1 VSSSLTK
8 HLNIVS
14 LFEEGFISFTKS
26 WKKSV
31 PFGILA
37 LTPLALLMWSPLIG
51 SITILLLQGPLF
63 LIAVEVVHTDK
74 LPRLNSRAHLFS
86 LFENGFI
93 LTLTVVPLF
102 AISLLLFVIPA
113 VIVMSLFIF
122 SSSVVVMNNRF
133 AIDALMESVKIGENH
148 RLALAFLSFFMLS
161 SFALLFVF
169 TESVP
174 ILFAIVGGLLLSY
187 EMTVVV
193 AVYNRLTQV
202 GMSDEDE

>member
-1 VSSSLTK
+1 
-8 HLNIVS
+8 
-14 LFEEGFISFTKS
+14 
-26 WKKSV
+26 
-31 PFGILA
+31 
-37 LTPLALLMWSPLIG
+37 
-51 SITILLLQGPLF
+51 
-63 LIAVEVVHTDK
+63 
-74 LPRLNSRAHLFS
+74 LPRLNNRAHLFS

-93 LTLTVVPLF
+93 LTLTLVPLF

-122 SSSVVVMNNRF
+122 SSSVVVVNNRF
-133 AIDALMESVKIGENH
+133 AIDALMESVKIGEKH

-174 ILFAIVGGLLLSY
+174 ILFAIAGGLLLSY

-202 GMSDEDE
+202 GMSDEDK

>member
-1 VSSSLTK
+1 MSSSLTK

-51 SITILLLQGPLF
+51 SITVLLLQGPLF
-63 LIAVEVVHTDK
+63 LLAVEVVHTDK